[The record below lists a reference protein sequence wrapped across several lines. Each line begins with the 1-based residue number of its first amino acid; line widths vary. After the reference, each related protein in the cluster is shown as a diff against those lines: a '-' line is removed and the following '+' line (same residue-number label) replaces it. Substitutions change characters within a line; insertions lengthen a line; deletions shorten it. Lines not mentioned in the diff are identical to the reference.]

1 MAIIAVIL
9 AWIRLR
15 YLQNPNVVIY
25 TILFNTTCVI
35 LAFLMNLNALIYII
49 PLMFTELYVIYTM
62 MKTNKYPFTSKEEE

>member
-15 YLQNPNVVIY
+15 YLNNPNVVIY

-35 LAFLMNLNALIYII
+35 LAFLMNLNAFIYII
-49 PLMFTELYVIYTM
+49 PLIVTELYVLYTL
-62 MKTNKYPFTSKEEE
+62 MKTNKYPITSEKEE